1 MQSSPDSSMQP
12 RNSGSFTT
20 KQGGTFIST
29 AATAANNKSGGI
41 KSSNAY
47 TSVPSEN
54 THGSNQLLI
63 SPQNDSALPMFGAHT

>member
-1 MQSSPDSSMQP
+1 MQSSPDSQP

-29 AATAANNKSGGI
+29 EATAAFNNKSGGI
-41 KSSNAY
+41 KSSYSY

-63 SPQNDSALPMFGAHT
+63 SPQNDSALPMFGANT